1 MSASLTSLLFKS
13 NESDRLTLIFKM
25 NKFDKKE
32 TINHGG
38 SFVKSDGSKSLRSLF
53 TKGRMSN

>member
-53 TKGRMSN
+53 KIE